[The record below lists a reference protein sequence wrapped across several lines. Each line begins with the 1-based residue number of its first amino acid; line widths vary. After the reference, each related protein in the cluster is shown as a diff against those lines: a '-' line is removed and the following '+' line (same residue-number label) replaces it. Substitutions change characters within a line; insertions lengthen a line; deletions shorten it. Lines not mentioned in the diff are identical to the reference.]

1 MAVER
6 YNLTFSK
13 QMANQPVLYNLGRK
27 YSLVTVLERANISE
41 EAGWI
46 QVALNGDPDEIRR
59 AIADLNT
66 IGITVTPTE
75 LAALS

>member
-13 QMANQPVLYNLGRK
+13 QMANQPIIYNLGKK
-27 YSLVTVLERANISE
+27 YNLVTVIERANVSE

-46 QVALNGDPDEIRR
+46 QIAFNGDVDEISR
-59 AIADLNT
+59 AVADLNGT
-66 IGITVTPTE
+66 GVFITPLE
-75 LAALS
+75 LAFLG

>member
-13 QMANQPVLYNLGRK
+13 QMGDQPVLYNLGRK
-27 YSLVTVLERANISE
+27 FNLVTVIERANVSE

-46 QVALNGDPDEIRR
+46 QVAFRGDPDEIAR
-59 AIADLNT
+59 AIADLSMT
-66 IGITVTPTE
+66 GVFITPIG
-75 LAALS
+75 LAMMG